1 MKITLNFY
9 FIFQICMV
17 ILVVITYVFFDKR
30 YHKNHGSDIPDG
42 FEKTEEITIDPT
54 NGRRLRVYY
63 NRRTGERFY
72 CEEKSN

>member
-17 ILVVITYVFFDKR
+17 ILAVITYVFFDKR
-30 YHKNHGSDIPDG
+30 YDKSHGLDIPDG
-42 FEKTEEITIDPT
+42 FEKTEEVTIDPT
-54 NGRRLRVYY
+54 DGRRLRVYY

-72 CEEKSN
+72 CEEKK

>member
-17 ILVVITYVFFDKR
+17 ILAVITYVFFDKR
-30 YHKNHGSDIPDG
+30 YHKNHGFDIPDG

-54 NGRRLRVYY
+54 DGKRLRVYY

>member
-9 FIFQICMV
+9 FIFQIFIV

-42 FEKTEEITIDPT
+42 FEKTEEISIDPT
-54 NGRRLRVYY
+54 DGRRLRVYY
-63 NRRTGERFY
+63 NKITGERFY
-72 CEEKSN
+72 YEEKK

>member
-30 YHKNHGSDIPDG
+30 YYKNHGSGIPDG

-54 NGRRLRVYY
+54 DGRRLRVYY